1 MSWVVKK
8 TKKQLP
14 KNISAILC
22 NTPWTSFLNKQIL
35 CKTINIYYI
44 RRTLLCPRGKQLKRI
59 PFHCQDTL
67 NNFEGATQQPPL
79 LLATAHR
86 SKSSVLQKH
95 GEPSTNKERIDT
107 FSLRPFVL
115 SLCNCASVNGFLLF
129 LSPRL
134 KIPQNTSV
142 TAQLESQ
149 PWTTPVSQFSYL
161 PSNLPGGMEFAQ
173 TFLLLIGAWLA
184 CRVSTAQ
191 THVLPFF
198 LLSAP
203 PPLLFFKGT

>member
-1 MSWVVKK
+1 M
-8 TKKQLP
+8 L
-14 KNISAILC
+14 
-22 NTPWTSFLNKQIL
+22 FLNKQIL
-35 CKTINIYYI
+35 CKTNIFCF
-44 RRTLLCPRGKQLKRI
+44 RRTLLCPRAKQWKGI
-59 PFHCQDTL
+59 PFHCQDAL
-67 NNFEGATQQPPL
+67 NNFEGATQQPLL

-86 SKSSVLQKH
+86 SKCSVLQEH
-95 GEPSTNKERIDT
+95 SESSTNKERIDT

-149 PWTTPVSQFSYL
+149 PQQLRCHSALLSP
-161 PSNLPGGMEFAQ
+161 LPGGKKFAQ

-184 CRVSTAQ
+184 CRVSTVQ
-191 THVLPFF
+191 THVLPSF
-198 LLSAP
+198 LLFP
-203 PPLLFFKGT
+203 PPQFFIFFFKGT